1 MDELVLGK
9 LLRNECEKEKLL
21 HKIKLLEKDEGQGP
35 CHDDGGW
42 ILPHVGQAVCGS
54 RDDPLTDMEMT
65 MIRKAHVARD
75 KAMGLTP
82 TLREKGD
89 DKTEKLDKDLKEAAD
104 KTEKRDEKRVE
115 QTLFDNFWFAE
126 CPDEPSEIRLP
137 ADVPSLEQWGKTV
150 FLYGKTYVNLP
161 YQEVLERGGKS
172 YVRAMKTKLSK
183 RQTSSSQLEDFLQ
196 FAVAK
201 LDKEPEF
208 VRKYAA

>member
-21 HKIKLLEKDEGQGP
+21 HKIKVLEKDEGQDP

-42 ILPHVGQAVCGS
+42 ILPHVGQAVRGS
-54 RDDPLTDMEMT
+54 RDDPLTDMEMQ
-65 MIRKAHVARD
+65 MIRKGHVARD

-104 KTEKRDEKRVE
+104 KTDKRCEKRVE
-115 QTLFDNFWFAE
+115 QTLFDNFWYTG

-137 ADVPSLEQWGKTV
+137 AGVPSLEQWGKSI

-196 FAVAK
+196 FAGAK

>member
-1 MDELVLGK
+1 M
-9 LLRNECEKEKLL
+9 
-21 HKIKLLEKDEGQGP
+21 
-35 CHDDGGW
+35 
-42 ILPHVGQAVCGS
+42 PHVGQAVRGS
-54 RDDPLTDMEMT
+54 RDDPLTDMEMQ
-65 MIRKAHVARD
+65 MIIRKGHMARD
-75 KAMGLTP
+75 KTMGLTP

-89 DKTEKLDKDLKEAAD
+89 DKTEKLDRDLKEAAD
-104 KTEKRDEKRVE
+104 KAEKRGEKRVE
-115 QTLFDNFWFAE
+115 QTLLDNFWLAE

-137 ADVPSLEQWGKTV
+137 AGVPSLEQWGKTV

-196 FAVAK
+196 FAGAK